1 MQRETIP
8 DTKNVISQLKTI
20 KLPFKSNTQ
29 RKMKTI
35 PQKDSF
41 SVSAV
46 GQMVKVFDYQLKG
59 RWFKSSHIQK
69 ISIGK
74 KNLKNQKNRIFFK
87 FQDKNV
93 KVF

>member
-1 MQRETIP
+1 MQRVTIP
-8 DTKNVISQLKTI
+8 DTKNVISQLKAI

-69 ISIGK
+69 ISNGK
-74 KNLKNQKNRIFFK
+74 
-87 FQDKNV
+87 
-93 KVF
+93 